1 MYIGLHLLWDWLG
14 RACATKVQ
22 ENERVEVPP
31 THSPL
36 SEEQFQDLSALYPLQ
51 RTLHSSVHAVDVFQE
66 VLDYVTDI
74 IQ

>member
-1 MYIGLHLLWDWLG
+1 MYIGLPLLWEEPVPG
-14 RACATKVQ
+14 IQ

-74 IQ
+74 TQ

>member
-1 MYIGLHLLWDWLG
+1 MGLIGKSLCQKFKKMNMLKYHLY
-14 RACATKVQ
+14 
-22 ENERVEVPP
+22 

-74 IQ
+74 TQ

>member
-1 MYIGLHLLWDWLG
+1 MPE
-14 RACATKVQ
+14 VQ

-66 VLDYVTDI
+66 VLDYTICYGYYPI
-74 IQ
+74 IFYCVHVVCVCVQ